1 MDEREMVSADEARAM
16 EHRSDG
22 CDEAADVMHME
33 RSALRYVRTVIALH
47 AIIEGRATAPT
58 DAELAAHDERGA
70 LWMIAHERGDIVVT
84 VMSWPSS
91 RDWHVGKGATR
102 WWPLESDGRP
112 CAWPVV
118 AQRPAGCICDFRDR
132 KHRFSCLRQQPTL
145 AVTRDEDGTF
155 RVAGTEVDRGE

>member
-1 MDEREMVSADEARAM
+1 MSDGMVSAERARAVI
-16 EHRSDG
+16 ELH
-22 CDEAADVMHME
+22 EAAVTGTKDITV
-33 RSALRYVRTVIALH
+33 AVTTLAATAPDLARTVIALH

-91 RDWHVGKGATR
+91 RDWHVAKGAVR
-102 WWPLESDGRP
+102 WWALTSDGRP

-118 AQRPAGCICDFRDR
+118 
-132 KHRFSCLRQQPTL
+132 S
-145 AVTRDEDGTF
+145 
-155 RVAGTEVDRGE
+155 RG